1 MANVNDPNG
10 FTPAYHI
17 SGGTIRPSEF
27 AIQSGATGDIFSGDV
42 VKLASGYVLQGGAT
56 DAPLGVFYGVQYT
69 ATDGTPVWSRKWPS
83 ATTTLGSADAKAYV
97 YADPDIV
104 YEAQYTGTPTQAD
117 VGKVHTISTT
127 AGDTNNNRSKEGVT
141 TTTASGI
148 AKQVGFVDRP
158 DNSIGQYARGYFI
171 FPASTFGNS
180 NQD

>member
-1 MANVNDPNG
+1 
-10 FTPAYHI
+10 
-17 SGGTIRPSEF
+17 
-27 AIQSGATGDIFSGDV
+27 
-42 VKLASGYVLQGGAT
+42 
-56 DAPLGVFYGVQYT
+56 VFYGVQYT
-69 ATDGTPVWSRKWPS
+69 ATDGTPVWSRKWPNGT
-83 ATTTLGSADAKAYV
+83 ATLGSADAKAYV

-158 DNSIGQYARGYFI
+158 DNSIGQYARGYFV
-171 FPASTFGNS
+171 FPASTFGN
-180 NQD
+180 D

>member
-10 FTPAYHI
+10 FTPAYHM

-27 AIQSGATGDIFSGDV
+27 AIESGASGDIFSGDV
-42 VKLASGYVLQGGAT
+42 VKLTSGYVLQAGAT
-56 DAPLGVFYGVQYT
+56 DAPLGVFGGCEYQDTTGEVIFTRRFVSGT
-69 ATDGTPVWSRKWPS
+69 AS
-83 ATTTLGSADAKAYV
+83 LGSADIKAYV
-97 YADPDIV
+97 YTDPNIV

-141 TTTASGI
+141 TTTASCI

-158 DNSIGQYARGYFI
+158 DNSIGEFARGYFI
-171 FPASTFGNS
+171 FPASTFGN
-180 NQD
+180 D

>member
-10 FTPAYHI
+10 FTPAYHM

-27 AIQSGATGDIFSGDV
+27 AIESGASGDIFSGDV
-42 VKLASGYVLQGGAT
+42 VKLTSGYVLQAGAT
-56 DAPLGVFYGVQYT
+56 DAPLGVFGGCEYQDTTGEVIFTRRFVSGT
-69 ATDGTPVWSRKWPS
+69 AS
-83 ATTTLGSADAKAYV
+83 LGSADIKAYV
-97 YADPDIV
+97 YTDPNIV

-158 DNSIGQYARGYFI
+158 DNSIGEFARGYFI
-171 FPASTFGNS
+171 FPASTFGN
-180 NQD
+180 D

>member
-10 FTPAYHI
+10 FVPAYHQN
-17 SGGTIRPSEF
+17 GGTIRPSEF

-56 DAPLGVFYGVQYT
+56 DAPLGVFQGVQYT

-83 ATTTLGSADAKAYV
+83 GTSTLGSADAKAYV

-127 AGDTNNNRSKEGVT
+127 AGDTNNGRSKEGVT

-148 AKQVGFVDRP
+148 AKQVGFVDKP
-158 DNSIGQYARGYFI
+158 GNSIGQYARGYFV
-171 FPASTFGNS
+171 FPASVFGN
-180 NQD
+180 D